1 MVIINQIG
9 KLLVEAPTGVWE
21 KIIMAF
27 NSNIAN
33 YALAI
38 ICMTLVIKLVL
49 FPFDFLN
56 RKFTRKSTKMQ
67 AEIQPE
73 IDVLKKKYGNNQKEL
88 NAKTMEVY
96 KKHNYNVG
104 GTCLVTLITMVLT
117 MVVFFTLFAGLNKMS
132 SYKVAQQYEDLR
144 LAYYGVEKVEDIASV
159 DISTLNE
166 EEARARVLEEY
177 KAKKVKVR
185 LRAIGKKGI
194 EFFNFQGIDI
204 LEGYR
209 GVSSMPTY
217 EKAQSIIDEAI
228 KDFNS
233 GATDKIIM
241 VHNGYKNMISQ
252 EIRIKDIVPV
262 QMPLDMANTEKFDS
276 LMEVEPSN
284 EDDTIIG
291 ELLKKYL
298 EYGMYYSLIDS
309 LAAEHCSRMQ
319 AMDNASKNAKAKV
332 KELDL
337 AYNKARQGNI
347 TTELIEIISGVES
360 MK

>member
-38 ICMTLVIKLVL
+38 ICLTLVIKLIL

-159 DISTLNE
+159 DLSTLNE

-177 KAKKVKVR
+177 KAKKESFLWIENVWMADSPFKNPVPTFSEYAKLVGLTKEQQTEEAKETIPFPMEAGSSRRIDCSHCLWRRYAGRRRHQAARNGRRGFRR
-185 LRAIGKKGI
+185 LWRDRQRQRYGCGYPDSGNPAD
-194 EFFNFQGIDI
+194 QG
-204 LEGYR
+204 
-209 GVSSMPTY
+209 
-217 EKAQSIIDEAI
+217 
-228 KDFNS
+228 
-233 GATDKIIM
+233 
-241 VHNGYKNMISQ
+241 
-252 EIRIKDIVPV
+252 
-262 QMPLDMANTEKFDS
+262 
-276 LMEVEPSN
+276 
-284 EDDTIIG
+284 
-291 ELLKKYL
+291 
-298 EYGMYYSLIDS
+298 
-309 LAAEHCSRMQ
+309 
-319 AMDNASKNAKAKV
+319 
-332 KELDL
+332 
-337 AYNKARQGNI
+337 
-347 TTELIEIISGVES
+347 
-360 MK
+360 

>member
-38 ICMTLVIKLVL
+38 ICLTLVIKLIL

-104 GTCLVTLITMVLT
+104 GTCLVTLLSLALT

-144 LAYYGVEKVEDIASV
+144 LAYYGVKNVEDIPAGLTV
-159 DISTLNE
+159 ENE
-166 EEARARVLEEY
+166 EKARAQVLEEY
-177 KAKKVKVR
+177 KKSKESFLWIENVWMADSPFKNPVPKFSEYAKLAGLSDEQKTEEAESEYDKVWAVVNENTR
-185 LRAIGKKGI
+185 DQNGYFGIAILIIGVAFLQQFVTNKKYRFKKKKLTDN
-194 EFFNFQGIDI
+194 EFK
-204 LEGYR
+204 EKK
-209 GVSSMPTY
+209 MPTN
-217 EKAQSIIDEAI
+217 KV
-228 KDFNS
+228 
-233 GATDKIIM
+233 M
-241 VHNGYKNMISQ
+241 MI
-252 EIRIKDIVPV
+252 V
-262 QMPLDMANTEKFDS
+262 MPLILGAFGIFYNSVFGLYM
-276 LMEVEPSN
+276 
-284 EDDTIIG
+284 
-291 ELLKKYL
+291 
-298 EYGMYYSLIDS
+298 
-309 LAAEHCSRMQ
+309 LASSVFA
-319 AMDNASKNAKAKV
+319 V
-332 KELDL
+332 
-337 AYNKARQGNI
+337 I
-347 TTELIEIISGVES
+347 TTPLCNNILDVVEKKEEEKRKRKEKLTYS
-360 MK
+360 RK

>member
-38 ICMTLVIKLVL
+38 ICLTLVIKLVL

-159 DISTLNE
+159 DLSTLNE

-177 KAKKVKVR
+177 KAKKESFLWIENVWMADSPFKNPVPTFSEYAKLAGLSDEQQTEEAKQEYEKVWAVVNENTR
-185 LRAIGKKGI
+185 DQNGYFGIAILIIGVAFLQQFVTNKKYRFKKKKLTDNEFEEKKMPTNKVMMIVLPLILGVFGI
-194 EFFNFQGIDI
+194 LYNSVFGLYMLASSVFAVITTPLCNNI
-204 LEGYR
+204 LEVVEKKEEEKR
-209 GVSSMPTY
+209 KRKEKLTY
-217 EKAQSIIDEAI
+217 
-228 KDFNS
+228 
-233 GATDKIIM
+233 
-241 VHNGYKNMISQ
+241 
-252 EIRIKDIVPV
+252 
-262 QMPLDMANTEKFDS
+262 
-276 LMEVEPSN
+276 
-284 EDDTIIG
+284 
-291 ELLKKYL
+291 
-298 EYGMYYSLIDS
+298 
-309 LAAEHCSRMQ
+309 SR
-319 AMDNASKNAKAKV
+319 K
-332 KELDL
+332 
-337 AYNKARQGNI
+337 
-347 TTELIEIISGVES
+347 
-360 MK
+360 